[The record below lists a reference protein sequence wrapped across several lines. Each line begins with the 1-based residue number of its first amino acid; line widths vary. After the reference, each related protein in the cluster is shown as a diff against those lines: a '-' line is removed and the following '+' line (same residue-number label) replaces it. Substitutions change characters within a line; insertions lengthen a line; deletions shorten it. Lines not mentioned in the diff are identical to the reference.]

1 VWTTLLD
8 TQWLGLHVVLD
19 AYRTCL
25 YAGAGLGVLLAL
37 WLAHRRGLPV
47 GRSAAVLLLA
57 AAAIPVGARA
67 LVVATDPDRFVA
79 DPSLMFRLGLV
90 DFALYGGLMAA
101 VVVGPLAACAL
112 RVELWRLAD
121 SAAPGIALGIAM
133 ARFGC
138 FCEGCCFGVASDGP
152 LAVTFPLA
160 SPAHAAQLIE
170 GTAGLLGPVTPVLPT
185 QLFEATGALTCGLLV
200 LGLMQ
205 ARKWPDG
212 VAFLVI
218 AGGVTIVRLAVF
230 PQRWVEPEFV
240 APAWTYPVMYVVL
253 LAVCLALLAT
263 RLQARRAPTVTGRG

>member
-1 VWTTLLD
+1 MWTTLLD
-8 TQWLGLHVVLD
+8 THWLGFDVELD
-19 AYRTCL
+19 AYGTFL
-25 YAGAGLGVLLAL
+25 NAGAVLGVLLAL

-47 GRSAAVLLLA
+47 RRSAAVLLLA

-67 LVVATDPDRFVA
+67 LVVTTDPGRFAA
-79 DPSLMFRLGLV
+79 DASLIFRPRLV

-101 VVVGPLAACAL
+101 VVVGPLAARAL
-112 RVELWRLAD
+112 RVDLWRLAD
-121 SAAPGIALGIAM
+121 AAAPGIALGIAM

-185 QLFEATGALTCGLLV
+185 QLFEAAGALACGVLV
-200 LGLMQ
+200 LGLLRVQ
-205 ARKWPDG
+205 KLPKG
-212 VAFLVI
+212 VAFLAL
-218 AGGVTIVRLAVF
+218 AGGFTIVRLGVY
-230 PQRWVEPEFV
+230 PLRWVEPEFI
-240 APAWTYPVMYVVL
+240 APSWTYPVMYVVL

-263 RLQARRAPTVTGRG
+263 RLVPRRAAAVAGRR